1 LSGPLSVDIPHQ
13 LGKEAARERLAAN
26 AHKLA
31 RHVPGGMAEVT
42 TGWDGDRMTITVVAL
57 GQTVTAHADV
67 GEDVV
72 HAEIMLP
79 FLLSMFEAPIA
90 AALRD
95 EGPKLLA

>member
-1 LSGPLSVDIPHQ
+1 MSGPIHVDIPHQ
-13 LGKEAARERLAAN
+13 LGKEGARARLSAN

-42 TGWDGDRMTITVVAL
+42 TGWEGDRMTITVAAM
-57 GQTVTAHADV
+57 GQTVTAYADV
-67 GEDVV
+67 REDVV

-90 AALRD
+90 AAIRS
-95 EGPKLLA
+95 EGPKLLT